1 VEHVT
6 AREVAAGCALVA
18 IGLLWAY
25 GAEASWAPAWTVPL
39 TLAHLL
45 AGAPIG
51 RWWVLLLPP
60 AIILLSIPVP
70 TPAGA
75 DSTTFGYVLIYELV
89 IGLPITAIGV
99 LIGRMSRGRGAI
111 LDRDPW
117 R

>member
-1 VEHVT
+1 
-6 AREVAAGCALVA
+6 
-18 IGLLWAY
+18 
-25 GAEASWAPAWTVPL
+25 VPL
-39 TLAHLL
+39 TLAHFL
-45 AGAPIG
+45 AGALIG

-75 DSTTFGYVLIYELV
+75 DSATFGYVLIYELV

-99 LIGRMSRGRGAI
+99 LIGRMSSGRGAI